1 MAAHGGTAPDPVAG
15 GAAAPADPAA
25 ARPARPRSAGRSL
38 PEILDLIARAP
49 DQFDFFQAL
58 RRLEAIFC
66 DRPERPRFGTA
77 LRPSEEPI
85 RLGQDPELV
94 FAPGPIGGLRPGRDG
109 APPRLS
115 VNFFGLLG
123 PNGPLPLHVTEYARD
138 RLRNA
143 DDPTMAR
150 FFDVFHHR
158 MLMLFYRAW
167 ASGRPAVN
175 HDRPA
180 TDRFQLYIGAL
191 AGMGLAALRERD
203 EFPDAAKLFF
213 AGRLSAHTRNAEGL
227 EAIIG
232 EFFAMPARIECF
244 VGDWLELPVENRWR
258 LSGRA
263 GGDQLGVSTILGAHA
278 WARQQKFRV
287 VLGPLDRAQFRSMLP
302 GGSNLPKLAAVV
314 RNYIGDELRWDA
326 RLILKERVE
335 EPWILGRARLSWTTW
350 LGHASGG
357 GLEDLVLDPQQE
369 THQAAL

>member
-1 MAAHGGTAPDPVAG
+1 MAAQGGTAPDPIAAG
-15 GAAAPADPAA
+15 DGAASRPADAGSG
-25 ARPARPRSAGRSL
+25 RPRRAGTSL
-38 PEILDLIARAP
+38 AELLDLIARAP
-49 DQFDFFQAL
+49 HQFDFFQAM

-66 DRPERPRFGTA
+66 DSPERPRFGTA

-94 FAPGPIGGLRPGRDG
+94 FATSPLGGLQPGREG

-143 DDPTMAR
+143 DDPTMSR

-158 MLMLFYRAW
+158 MLMLFYRVW
-167 ASGRPAVN
+167 ASSQPAVS

-180 TDRFQLYIGAL
+180 TDRFELYVGAL
-191 AGMGLAALRERD
+191 AGMGLAGLRGRD
-203 EFPDAAKLFF
+203 EFPDRAKLFY
-213 AGRLSAHTRNAEGL
+213 AGRLAAQTRNAEGL
-227 EAIIG
+227 EAMIG
-232 EFFAMPARIECF
+232 DFFGVPARIECF

-258 LSGRA
+258 LTGRK
-263 GGDQLGVSTILGAHA
+263 GGAPLGVATTLGAHA

-287 VLGPLDRAQFRSMLP
+287 VLGPLGREQFRSMLP
-302 GGSNLPKLAAVV
+302 GGSSLPKLAALV
-314 RNYIGDELRWDA
+314 RNYVGDELRWDA

-350 LGHASGG
+350 LGHTGDGG
-357 GLEDLVLDPQQE
+357 FEDLVLDPQQDA
-369 THQAAL
+369 HQAAL

>member
-1 MAAHGGTAPDPVAG
+1 MAGQG
-15 GAAAPADPAA
+15 GAAPDDLRPAA
-25 ARPARPRSAGRSL
+25 AEAAEAPATPPSARPAAPAAKAKAAPRTDRHGAQRPSL
-38 PEILDLIARAP
+38 PQLLDLLARAP
-49 DQFDFFQAL
+49 QAFDFFQAM
-58 RRLEAIFC
+58 RRLEAVYC
-66 DRPERPRFGTA
+66 DTPDRPRFGTA
-77 LRPSEEPI
+77 VRPSEEPI

-94 FAPGPIGGLRPGRDG
+94 FATSPMGGVSPGREG

-213 AGRLSAHTRNAEGL
+213 AGRLAAHTRNAEGL

-232 EFFAMPARIECF
+232 EF
-244 VGDWLELPVENRWR
+244 
-258 LSGRA
+258 
-263 GGDQLGVSTILGAHA
+263 
-278 WARQQKFRV
+278 
-287 VLGPLDRAQFRSMLP
+287 
-302 GGSNLPKLAAVV
+302 
-314 RNYIGDELRWDA
+314 WDA
-326 RLILKERVE
+326 RDV
-335 EPWILGRARLSWTTW
+335 GSGVSARL
-350 LGHASGG
+350 
-357 GLEDLVLDPQQE
+357 P
-369 THQAAL
+369 AAGREI

>member
-1 MAAHGGTAPDPVAG
+1 MAAHGGTAPDPVADG
-15 GAAAPADPAA
+15 APATADPA

-49 DQFDFFQAL
+49 DQFDFFQAM

-66 DRPERPRFGTA
+66 DSPERPRFGTA

-150 FFDVFHHR
+150 FFDLFHHR
-158 MLMLFYRAW
+158 MLMLFYRVW

-191 AGMGLAALRERD
+191 AGMGLASLRGRD
-203 EFPDAAKLFF
+203 DFPDAAKLFF
-213 AGRLSAHTRNAEGL
+213 AGRLAAHTRNAEGL

-287 VLGPLDRAQFRSMLP
+287 VLRPLDRGQFRSMLP
-302 GGSNLPKLAAVV
+302 GGSNLPKLTAVV

-350 LGHASGG
+350 LGHASDGG
-357 GLEDLVLDPQQE
+357 FEDLVLDPQQE